1 MEFQSFLSRLCT
13 RALLTVISFQLLVG
27 TQLAAAQTAPAQMAP
42 IPANGNTTLSKSANG
57 TPVVNIATPNS
68 AGVSHNTFNSYNV
81 GAGGLILNNSSA
93 TAIATLGGG
102 AAASAN
108 LAAGKASCF
117 FFFVVVV

>member
-81 GAGGLILNNSSA
+81 GASGLLLNF
-93 TAIATLGGG
+93 
-102 AAASAN
+102 
-108 LAAGKASCF
+108 CF
-117 FFFVVVV
+117 VFFFVLFGG